1 MLMIIL
7 YALAAIG
14 VGAVFYGV
22 DKLVSDWFH
31 VKHDAYEYDPRL
43 EYSTQPDLYQAR
55 VDFFKDESAAGHQGD
70 VGVSGPSGV
79 RFDDFVCD
87 LPEVER
93 RMRVSIAEQARL

>member
-14 VGAVFYGV
+14 VGTVFYGV

-55 VDFFKDESAAGHQGD
+55 ADFYANDRPAYE
-70 VGVSGPSGV
+70 
-79 RFDDFVCD
+79 DFVCD
-87 LPEVER
+87 QPPKR
-93 RMRVSIAEQARL
+93 